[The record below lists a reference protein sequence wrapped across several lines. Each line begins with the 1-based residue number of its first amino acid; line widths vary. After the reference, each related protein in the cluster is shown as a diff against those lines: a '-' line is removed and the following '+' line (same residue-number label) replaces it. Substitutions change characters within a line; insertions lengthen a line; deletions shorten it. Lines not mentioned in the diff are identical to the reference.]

1 MSEFLIEIYS
11 EEIPA
16 KMQAKAAANFKQI
29 FSEFFEKQNIGQNIG
44 QNIKFDAEQL
54 KSFISPRRLILL
66 ASNLQEFQIIP
77 AVRKNGPKIDADQK
91 AIDGFLKSV
100 GVASVNELSKNETNY
115 YFDQKENKIST
126 ADILQK
132 NLPTLLQKMSN
143 SWPKTMKWKSGQT
156 QFWVRPIRNILCIFN
171 GKTISFEF
179 AGIGSNCLS
188 RGSFLDNDNFEVS
201 NFNQYKNYLSDTF
214 IIFDGEERKKNI
226 LNKIKEIC
234 TEINCKPIEELDDN
248 NPLLNEVVGL
258 VEYPEVL
265 LGKIDDEFMHLPAE
279 ILILT
284 IKLNQKYFC
293 LKNEKGD
300 LMPYFIF
307 VSNVRANEKA
317 KEKIIADNGKVVKAR
332 LNDARFF
339 IEEDLRTPLLMR
351 LESLKNIIF
360 HEKLGSVYDK
370 SKRLET
376 LCEFISIWVPYAD
389 LSLADD
395 MAKLAKCDLNT
406 KAVVEFTELQGI
418 IGGHYARIQGYKPEI
433 YEAISEHYLPLGPN
447 SKLPKTSLGALLS
460 IADKIDTICGLFL
473 INEKPTSSKDPYA
486 LRRAALGIIR
496 ILIDHKISLPLKI
509 VIDKALNIYPSKTIK
524 QIYSDKAG
532 GEINKIKQ
540 KLTLEIIDFFAER
553 LKAFLKDNWN
563 IKADV
568 INEVFAAD
576 LPLIKNDKKCNLM
589 PLANKAKFINDF
601 ISNPANLEVISL
613 YRRAANIVTIEEKKD
628 QTKYDE
634 KPSNGL
640 LENKYE
646 KLLYT
651 KIKNLSPKIKK
662 LTKNNKYDEAFI
674 LLNDLQH
681 PINYFFDHVVVNV
694 EEKNIRINRLLI
706 LANIRDLFDEIFNF
720 SKIEVEKL

>member
-16 KMQAKAAANFKQI
+16 KMQSKAAANFKQI
-29 FSEFFEKQNIGQNIG
+29 FSEFFIK
-44 QNIKFDAEQL
+44 QNIKFNADHF
-54 KSFISPRRLILL
+54 KTFVSPKRLILFAPDL
-66 ASNLQEFQIIP
+66 EEFQTIE
-77 AVRKNGPKIDADQK
+77 ATRKNGPKIDSDPK
-91 AIDGFLKSV
+91 AIEGFLKSV

-115 YFDQKENKIST
+115 YLDQKENKIST

-132 NLPTLLQKMSN
+132 NLPTLLQKMST

-179 AGIGSNCLS
+179 AEIASNCLS

-201 NFNQYKNYLSDTF
+201 NFNQYKNYLSDAF

-339 IEEDLRTPLLMR
+339 IEEDLRIPLLMR

-395 MAKLAKCDLNT
+395 LAKLAKCDLNT
-406 KAVVEFTELQGI
+406 KAVAEFTELQGI

-486 LRRAALGIIR
+486 LRRAVLGIIR
-496 ILIDHKISLPLKI
+496 ILIDHQISLPLKI
-509 VIDKALNIYPSKTIK
+509 VIDKALNIYPSKSLKKIYLDKTSGKIK
-524 QIYSDKAG
+524 
-532 GEINKIKQ
+532 EMKQ

-563 IKADV
+563 IKADI
-568 INEVFAAD
+568 INEIFATD
-576 LPLIKNDKKCNLM
+576 FPLMKNDKKCDLVL
-589 PLANKAKFINDF
+589 LANKAKFINDF
-601 ISNPANLEVISL
+601 VTNPSNSEVLAL
-613 YRRAANIVTIEEKKD
+613 YKRAANIVAIEEKKD
-628 QTKYDE
+628 QSKYNE
-634 KPSNGL
+634 SPSAGL

-646 KLLYT
+646 KLLYKKVKSIT
-651 KIKNLSPKIKK
+651 PEIRK
-662 LTKNNKYDEAFI
+662 LTKKNKYDEAFI

-681 PINYFFDHVVVNV
+681 PLAYFFDHVVVNV
-694 EEKNIRINRLLI
+694 DKKNIRTNRLLI

-720 SKIEVEKL
+720 SKVEVEKQ